1 MAVKEFDY
9 RELNK
14 LTLSHDLLNML
25 TKIHEYKGKQE
36 LYIATK
42 PEILNKLTNLAL
54 IQSTEASNKIEGIAT
69 TDGRL
74 KQIVAE
80 KVQPRNRDEEE
91 IAGYRDVL
99 KLIHDSY
106 EYIRVVP
113 NDILTLHKNLY
124 NYSAK
129 NYKGKFKSGDNVI
142 TEKDLDGNERV
153 RFVPAPAYLT
163 PDLIDE
169 LCYQYNQAIQKA
181 EIDPLLLIPCFV
193 LDFLSIHPFSDG
205 NGRMS
210 RLLTL
215 LLLYKSGY
223 LVGKY
228 ISIEMLIEESKQTYY
243 EALQASSVGW
253 LENEQDYTPF
263 VRYLV
268 GIILRAYENFSE
280 RFEIIINQELT
291 PAERVVEELEKS
303 FEPLSRADLESLLP
317 DISQRTIERALAELQ
332 TENKIQKVGQG
343 RSTKYQLINEFKS

>member
-1 MAVKEFDY
+1 M
-9 RELNK
+9 
-14 LTLSHDLLNML
+14 
-25 TKIHEYKGKQE
+25 
-36 LYIATK
+36 
-42 PEILNKLTNLAL
+42 
-54 IQSTEASNKIEGIAT
+54 
-69 TDGRL
+69 
-74 KQIVAE
+74 
-80 KVQPRNRDEEE
+80 
-91 IAGYRDVL
+91 

-129 NYKGKFKSGDNVI
+129 SYKGKFKSGDNVI

-163 PDLIDE
+163 PDLIEE
-169 LCYQYNQAIQKA
+169 LCYQYNQAIQKD
-181 EIDPLLLIPCFV
+181 EIDPLILIPCFV
-193 LDFLSIHPFSDG
+193 LDFLSIHPFSVG

-228 ISIEMLIEESKQTYY
+228 ISIEMLVEKSKQTYY
-243 EALQASSVGW
+243 DALQTSSVGW

-263 VRYLV
+263 VRYLL
-268 GIILRAYENFSE
+268 GIILRTYEEFSE
-280 RFEIIINQELT
+280 RFEMIINRELT

-303 FEPLSRADLESLLP
+303 FEPLSRADLENLLP

-332 TENKIQKVGQG
+332 AESKIQKVGKG
-343 RSTKYQLINEFKS
+343 RSTKYQRSNDFKS

>member
-1 MAVKEFDY
+1 
-9 RELNK
+9 
-14 LTLSHDLLNML
+14 ML
-25 TKIHEYKGKQE
+25 TKIHEFKGKQE
-36 LYIATK
+36 VYIATK
-42 PEILNKLTNLAL
+42 PEILNTLTNLAL

-69 TDGRL
+69 SEVRL

-80 KVQPRNRDEEE
+80 KAKPRNRDEEE

-99 KLIHDSY
+99 KLIHNSY
-106 EYIRVVP
+106 EYIHVVP

-129 NYKGKFKSGDNVI
+129 SYKGKLKTGDNVI
-142 TEKDLDGNERV
+142 TEKDLDGKERV
-153 RFVPAPAYLT
+153 RFVSTPAYLT

-181 EIDPLLLIPCFV
+181 EIDPLLLIPCFI

-243 EALQASSVGW
+243 EALQDSSIGW

-263 VRYLV
+263 VQYLS
-268 GIILRAYENFSE
+268 GIILRTYESFSE
-280 RFEIIINQELT
+280 RFEIIINRELT
-291 PAERVVEELEKS
+291 TAERILEELQKS
-303 FEPLSRADLESLLP
+303 FVPLSRANLESLLP
-317 DISQRTIERALAELQ
+317 DISQRTIERGLAELQ
-332 TENKIQKVGQG
+332 SENKIQKIGRG
-343 RSTKYQLINEFKS
+343 RSTKYQVQKIKFNE

>member
-1 MAVKEFDY
+1 
-9 RELNK
+9 
-14 LTLSHDLLNML
+14 
-25 TKIHEYKGKQE
+25 
-36 LYIATK
+36 
-42 PEILNKLTNLAL
+42 
-54 IQSTEASNKIEGIAT
+54 
-69 TDGRL
+69 
-74 KQIVAE
+74 
-80 KVQPRNRDEEE
+80 
-91 IAGYRDVL
+91 
-99 KLIHDSY
+99 
-106 EYIRVVP
+106 
-113 NDILTLHKNLY
+113 
-124 NYSAK
+124 
-129 NYKGKFKSGDNVI
+129 
-142 TEKDLDGNERV
+142 
-153 RFVPAPAYLT
+153 
-163 PDLIDE
+163 
-169 LCYQYNQAIQKA
+169 
-181 EIDPLLLIPCFV
+181 
-193 LDFLSIHPFSDG
+193 
-205 NGRMS
+205 MS

-280 RFEIIINQELT
+280 RFEIIINRELT

-303 FEPLSRADLESLLP
+303 FEPLSRANLENLLP

>member
-1 MAVKEFDY
+1 MKEFDY
-9 RELNK
+9 GELKK
-14 LTLSHDLLNML
+14 LTLSYDLLNLL

-42 PEILNKLTNLAL
+42 PEILSKLTDLAL

-74 KQIVAE
+74 KQIVEE
-80 KVQPRNRDEEE
+80 KVKPRNRDEEE

-106 EYIRVVP
+106 EYINVVP

-129 NYKGKFKSGDNVI
+129 NYKGKFKSSDNVI
-142 TEKDLDGNERV
+142 TEKDQAGNERV

-163 PDLIDE
+163 PILASD

-228 ISIEMLIEESKQTYY
+228 ISIEMLIEKSKQTYY
-243 EALQASSVGW
+243 ETLQASSAGW
-253 LENEQDYTPF
+253 LTNEQDYTPF
-263 VRYLV
+263 VRYLL
-268 GIILRAYENFSE
+268 GIVLRAYEEFSE
-280 RFEIIINQELT
+280 RFDLIINRELS
-291 PAERVVEELEKS
+291 PAERVIEELQKS
-303 FEPLSRADLESLLP
+303 FEPLSRANFEVLLP
-317 DISQRTIERALAELQ
+317 DISRRTIERALAELQ
-332 TENKIQKVGQG
+332 AEDKIKKIGQG
-343 RSTKYQLINEFKS
+343 KATKYRLQ

>member
-1 MAVKEFDY
+1 MKKFDY
-9 RELNK
+9 HELKK
-14 LTLSHDLLNML
+14 LSISHNLLNML

-36 LYIATK
+36 LYIVTK
-42 PEILNKLTNLAL
+42 PEILSKLTDLAL
-54 IQSTEASNKIEGIAT
+54 VQSTEASNKIEGIAT
-69 TDGRL
+69 TNGRL

-80 KVQPRNRDEEE
+80 KVKPRNRDEEE

-99 KLIHDSY
+99 KLINDSY
-106 EYIRVVP
+106 EYIRMVP

-129 NYKGKFKSGDNVI
+129 SYKGKFKSGDNVI

-163 PDLIDE
+163 PDLIEE

-181 EIDPLLLIPCFV
+181 EIDLLLLIPCFV
-193 LDFLSIHPFSDG
+193 LDFLSIHPFSNG

-243 EALQASSVGW
+243 EALQASSVDW

-280 RFEIIINQELT
+280 RFEMIINRELL

-303 FEPLSRADLESLLP
+303 FEPLSRADLENLLP

-332 TENKIQKVGQG
+332 GDQKIEKIG
-343 RSTKYQLINEFKS
+343 RGRATKYQLANHYSS

>member
-1 MAVKEFDY
+1 MAVKEFNY
-9 RELNK
+9 QK
-14 LTLSHDLLNML
+14 LEKLSITYDLLNML

-36 LYIATK
+36 LYITIK
-42 PEILNKLTNLAL
+42 PEILNKLTDLAL

-74 KQIVAE
+74 KKLVEE
-80 KVQPRNRDEEE
+80 KVKPHNQDEEE
-91 IAGYRDVL
+91 ISGYRDVL

-113 NDILTLHKNLY
+113 NNILTLHKNLY

-129 NYKGKFKSGDNVI
+129 RYKGKFKSGDNII

-153 RFVPAPAYLT
+153 RFEPAPAYLT
-163 PDLIDE
+163 PDLIEE
-169 LCYQYNQAIQKA
+169 LCYQYNQVIQKD

-205 NGRMS
+205 NDHMS

-228 ISIEMLIEESKQTYY
+228 ISIEMLVEKSKQTYY
-243 EALQASSVGW
+243 DALQASSVGW
-253 LENEQDYTPF
+253 IENEQDYTPF
-263 VRYLV
+263 VRYLL
-268 GIILRAYENFSE
+268 GIILRTYEEFSE
-280 RFEIIINQELT
+280 RFEVVIKRDAT
-291 PAERVVEELEKS
+291 PAEMLLEELERS
-303 FEPLSRADLESLLP
+303 FEPLSRADLEILLP
-317 DISQRTIERALAELQ
+317 VISRRTIERALIELQ
-332 TENKIQKVGQG
+332 LEKKIEKNRTRASNKILAIL
-343 RSTKYQLINEFKS
+343 SS

>member
-1 MAVKEFDY
+1 MAVKKFDY
-9 RELNK
+9 NELVK
-14 LTLSHDLLNML
+14 LTFSYDLLNML

-36 LYIATK
+36 LYVTTK
-42 PEILNKLTNLAL
+42 PEILNKLTDLAL

-74 KQIVAE
+74 KKIVSE
-80 KVQPRNRDEEE
+80 KIKPRNRDEEE

-124 NYSAK
+124 NYSGK
-129 NYKGKFKSGDNVI
+129 NYKGKLKSSDNVI
-142 TEKDLDGNERV
+142 TEKNMDGSEQV

-163 PDLIDE
+163 PDLIKE
-169 LCYQYNQAIQKA
+169 LCYQYNQAIQKD

-228 ISIEMLIEESKQTYY
+228 ISIEMMIEESKQTYY
-243 EALQASSVGW
+243 EVLQASSVGW

-263 VRYLV
+263 VRYFV

-280 RFEIIINQELT
+280 RFEIIINRELT
-291 PAERVVEELEKS
+291 PAERLIEKLEKS
-303 FEPLSRADLESLLP
+303 FEPLSRADFENLLP

-332 TENKIQKVGQG
+332 TEHKIQKVGQG
-343 RSTKYQLINEFKS
+343 RSTKYQLIN

>member
-1 MAVKEFDY
+1 MAVKEFNY
-9 RELNK
+9 QTLEK
-14 LTLSHDLLNML
+14 LTLSYDLLNML

-36 LYIATK
+36 LYISNK
-42 PEILNKLTNLAL
+42 PEILSKLTDLAL
-54 IQSTEASNKIEGIAT
+54 IQSTEASNKIEGVAT
-69 TDGRL
+69 TNGRL
-74 KQIVAE
+74 KQIVEE

-106 EYIRVVP
+106 EHIQVVP

-129 NYKGKFKSGDNVI
+129 SYKGKYKMNDNLI
-142 TEKDLDGNERV
+142 TEKDSAGNERV

-163 PDLIDE
+163 PDLIE
-169 LCYQYNQAIQKA
+169 NLCYQYNQAIRKA

-215 LLLYKSGY
+215 LLLYKTGY

-228 ISIEMLIEESKQTYY
+228 ISIELLIEKSKQTYY
-243 EALQASSVGW
+243 EALKASSVGW

-263 VRYLV
+263 VRYLL
-268 GIILRAYENFSE
+268 GIILHAYETFSE
-280 RFEIIINQELT
+280 RFEIVINHEMT
-291 PAERVVEELEKS
+291 PAEQVLVELEKS
-303 FEPLSRADLESLLP
+303 FEPLSRSDLEVLVP
-317 DISQRTIERALAELQ
+317 TISRRTIERALSELQ
-332 TENKIQKVGQG
+332 SDTKIEKIGKG
-343 RSTKYQLINEFKS
+343 RSTKYRLVRN